1 MRSALLAALLFHGC
15 DSTCEPLE
23 EAFELDDSL
32 TSKDVTV
39 MLASWGLSS
48 SSKLKCADVCQFAY
62 EEQTGWVIAAVHDC
76 TMSVTDNGGE
86 IQCSGDGFEDSCQ

>member
-48 SSKLKCADVCQFAY
+48 SSKLKCLLL
-62 EEQTGWVIAAVHDC
+62 GK
-76 TMSVTDNGGE
+76 NN
-86 IQCSGDGFEDSCQ
+86 FESNISDLRYNPYIKQPLS